1 MLKGNYLIRRDI
13 LFVFIAWY
21 TYIYVG
27 RFLYICQ
34 RERFKYVCT
43 AENLTHQLNTF
54 WQLHDF
60 LCLVEPRKSIYL
72 RRMILNP
79 VNQFYNWTW
88 FLPQWTIVNF
98 FQNLDR
104 SKSWFTLIDY
114 KNKTSEWLQKQ
125 LKELFEIP
133 LGLLSEELSG
143 VENKT
148 TIRWLVCDIVRG

>member
-1 MLKGNYLIRRDI
+1 MYVCASWLYTKVWIIDTVNVRRGSCLCTTPLTGSYYQNRPPPLRKESCKLVGHLRQPLKVNYWNEGIYRYMLKGNYLIRRDI

-72 RRMILNP
+72 RRMIFNP
-79 VNQFYNWTW
+79 VNQFYNWT
-88 FLPQWTIVNF
+88 
-98 FQNLDR
+98 
-104 SKSWFTLIDY
+104 
-114 KNKTSEWLQKQ
+114 
-125 LKELFEIP
+125 
-133 LGLLSEELSG
+133 
-143 VENKT
+143 
-148 TIRWLVCDIVRG
+148 